1 MPSGHL
7 VNATVETSDEDDL
20 AAADLLSV
28 AAAVEVSRAVEDV
41 KCRNLGK
48 KSATQGPPVGEAV
61 SEVVDG

>member
-41 KCRNLGK
+41 MCRSLGK
-48 KSATQGPPVGEAV
+48 KSAN
-61 SEVVDG
+61 